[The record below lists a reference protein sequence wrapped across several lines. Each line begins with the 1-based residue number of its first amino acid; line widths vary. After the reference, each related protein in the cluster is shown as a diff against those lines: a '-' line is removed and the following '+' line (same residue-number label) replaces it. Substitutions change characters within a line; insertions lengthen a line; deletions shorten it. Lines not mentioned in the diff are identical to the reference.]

1 MFAHAKSEAF
11 FNLQRT
17 STLYIWNI
25 NLSSSQVEISDSVDR
40 AHYSEASF
48 FRPLLSPPLDRE
60 MALFSIPF
68 SLESRFLFPS
78 SPIKVNGRPPR
89 FVCSLSLPL
98 SDQLIALPNDRGF
111 CSQTRRAAHR
121 LIATKMIRLVAE
133 WRGEWSL
140 SGAGGWMEIPSYQR
154 SDFWDFLARIQQSSP
169 NGSRHSHKTET
180 LYTGHKLV
188 VWSCI
193 LEASSSGIKS
203 HNLELSPFSSCFYRL
218 TLFR

>member
-1 MFAHAKSEAF
+1 MEWNDVVWRRGTSERFVIKSERRATRNTTGERREKKGKSPQSPFSFIVRAKQVQAPFDLRLKYSYIFQRVFAHAKSEAF

-111 CSQTRRAAHR
+111 CSQT
-121 LIATKMIRLVAE
+121 
-133 WRGEWSL
+133 
-140 SGAGGWMEIPSYQR
+140 
-154 SDFWDFLARIQQSSP
+154 
-169 NGSRHSHKTET
+169 
-180 LYTGHKLV
+180 
-188 VWSCI
+188 
-193 LEASSSGIKS
+193 
-203 HNLELSPFSSCFYRL
+203 
-218 TLFR
+218 